1 MYTGI
6 QKIVNINVEIKIIK
20 YTKEN
25 MGKYLWWLNKS
36 FQKWQGK
43 ALIIRLHISLK
54 VRYHKGHDQDIVK
67 VASRMG
73 RKILQILCMKKDM
86 KNFFKN

>member
-25 MGKYLWWLNKS
+25 MGKYL
-36 FQKWQGK
+36 
-43 ALIIRLHISLK
+43 
-54 VRYHKGHDQDIVK
+54 
-67 VASRMG
+67 
-73 RKILQILCMKKDM
+73 
-86 KNFFKN
+86 